1 MISAKTRICG
11 LIGDPVEHSVSP
23 VMHNAAFSSLGLD
36 YIYLPFRVEK
46 GQLAKAIDGV
56 RALNI
61 RGLNVTIPHKVAVIP
76 LLDGLE
82 TLAERIGAVN
92 TIVNDNGHLKGYN
105 TDASGFVKAL
115 LERGIEPQGK
125 KIVILG
131 AGGASR
137 AISFTL
143 AERDADLVIL
153 NRQLEIDWAVELA
166 SSISRFLGKE
176 VKALE
181 LNEQNLSAVLKD
193 ADILVNATSVGM
205 SPNSDETPVP
215 AKLLKAGLVVFDIVY
230 NPIKTRLL
238 TEAEVAG
245 AETIDGLDMLVW
257 QGALAFEM
265 WTGVK
270 APVGIMKAEAI
281 KVLKE
286 NEN

>member
-1 MISAKTRICG
+1 MISGKTRICG
-11 LIGDPVEHSVSP
+11 LLGAPVEHSVSP
-23 VMHNAAFSSLGLD
+23 AMHNAAFSSLGLD

-46 GQLAKAIDGV
+46 EQLAKAIEGV
-56 RALNI
+56 RAFNM

-76 LLDGLE
+76 LLDELE
-82 TLAERIGAVN
+82 PLAERIGAVN
-92 TIVNDNGHLKGYN
+92 TIVNDNSHLRGYN
-105 TDASGFVKAL
+105 TDASGFLKTL
-115 LERGIEPQGK
+115 LERGIEPGGK
-125 KIVILG
+125 KVVILG

-143 AERDADLVIL
+143 AERDAELVIL
-153 NRQLEIDWAVELA
+153 NRKLEMDWAVELA
-166 SSISRFLGKE
+166 SNISRFLDKE

-181 LNEQNLSAVLKD
+181 LNEQNLSAVLEN

-281 KVLKE
+281 KVLK
-286 NEN
+286 